1 MGVGG
6 VFGMTIEWI
15 YGESG
20 CGKTTLAK
28 KLTDARTVHLDGD
41 DMRRVWTDLGFSD
54 EDRRAQNLRIA
65 NLARVLSRQGFHVVV
80 STICP
85 TKKLRRAVQ
94 KITGCTFIC
103 IEGKQDKKT
112 W

>member
-1 MGVGG
+1 M
-6 VFGMTIEWI
+6 IQWI

-20 CGKTTLAK
+20 SGKTTVAK
-28 KLTDARTVHLDGD
+28 KLLDSRTVHLDGD

-54 EDRRAQNLRIA
+54 DDRMTNNLRIA
-65 NLARVLSRQGFHVVV
+65 QLARVLDRQGFNVVV

-85 TKKLRRAVQ
+85 TQEIRDAVQ

-103 IEGKQDKKT
+103 IEGKQDEKT